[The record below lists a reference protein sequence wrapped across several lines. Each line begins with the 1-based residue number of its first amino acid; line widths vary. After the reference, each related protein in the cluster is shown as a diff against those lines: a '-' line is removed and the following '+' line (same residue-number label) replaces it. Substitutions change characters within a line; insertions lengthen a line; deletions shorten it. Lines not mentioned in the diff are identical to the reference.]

1 MENQEQSEIAKRI
14 KEIINY
20 LGISETKFAQEIG
33 VTQSGL
39 NSMFRRNTEPS
50 YKILNAIVVKY
61 EFVSTDWLLRGEG
74 EMLKQ
79 DTPYME
85 QQLEADSRNHSNN
98 VFESIKQ
105 KEIEEMRLQMSQ
117 NQKLVSQLMKVID
130 NNTMIIKNLGEEIV
144 ALKTMIKM
152 ERKYRPMKH
161 KDTMN
166 YWANEVSMETDGFE
180 EV

>member
-61 EFVSTDWLLRGEG
+61 AFISTDWLLRGEG

-85 QQLEADSRNHSNN
+85 QPVEADSRNQFDN
-98 VFESIKQ
+98 V
-105 KEIEEMRLQMSQ
+105 KEAIQQGEIIEMMKRQMEQ
-117 NQKLVSQLMKVID
+117 NEKIIAQLMKVIES
-130 NNTMIIKNLGEEIV
+130 NNMVIQSLQKEI
-144 ALKTMIKM
+144 
-152 ERKYRPMKH
+152 
-161 KDTMN
+161 
-166 YWANEVSMETDGFE
+166 ETL
-180 EV
+180 